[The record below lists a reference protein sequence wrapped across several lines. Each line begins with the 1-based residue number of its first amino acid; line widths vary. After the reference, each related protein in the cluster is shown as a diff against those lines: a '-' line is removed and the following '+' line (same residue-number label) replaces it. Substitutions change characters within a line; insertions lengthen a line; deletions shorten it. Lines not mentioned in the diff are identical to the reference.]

1 MRNFLVVGNETL
13 GSPELEA
20 ELAHRVAN
28 GPCRIHVL
36 VPATPLRDHA
46 SWTEGAALA
55 LARDRLE
62 ASLLRATAMGAVAT
76 GEVGD
81 ASVVLAV
88 DDALRRGPGH
98 EIILSTWPPGVSRW
112 IRQDLPRRL
121 ARHTGL
127 PVHHVVA
134 EPATAG
140 VP

>member
-1 MRNFLVVGNETL
+1 MRSILVVGNETL
-13 GSPELEA
+13 ASPELEA
-20 ELAHRVAN
+20 ELARRIAS

-36 VPATPLRDHA
+36 VPATPPRDH
-46 SWTEGAALA
+46 SFWTEGEARA

-62 ASLLRATAMGAVAT
+62 GSLLRATAMGAVAT

-88 DDALRRGPGH
+88 DDALRRGPCDA
-98 EIILSTWPPGVSRW
+98 IILSTWPPGVSRW
-112 IRQDLPRRL
+112 IRQDLPHRL

-134 EPATAG
+134 APATAG